1 MKVLLINPPVRQ
13 SQTPQDIPVGLAMI
27 ASVTKEAGHKVA
39 FLDLNANR
47 VPLQVAA
54 EEIMIDDYDIIG
66 IGGLSSQ
73 YKDIKNILPIC
84 RQLHPDALI
93 VAGGGFVTYMPDK
106 MLRLR
111 QELDVIVIGEG
122 EETWADLLKEGHH
135 GDFSKVKGIAFK
147 DNNGKIV
154 FTEPRPLIKDMD
166 TLPYPAYELIDLDKY
181 SENYQFC
188 LSEELLANDTRKIHM
203 ITERGC
209 PRQCT
214 FCTHNGL
221 SRWDQVVAIGKD
233 KVKQLD
239 DDYGFQQIARFNSP
253 QFVVKHLKFL
263 VEKFNLGYVFI
274 ADENFTSNRKRTTE
288 LCNLMIKE
296 GTPDVVKWGT
306 GGDAASVD
314 DETIAL
320 MKKAGCTFISFG
332 GESASDKV
340 LKYDIQKGTTRKN
353 NQDAVDIMKRQGME
367 PVMTFMLGNPNENI
381 DDILETTDFFVKNN
395 LSCDPFI
402 CTPYPGTKL
411 YLDYEQQILE
421 QFDERLAE
429 VKKLPK
435 GAIDEDLVAK
445 WKDDALAKFLS
456 SLDDADALSATV
468 SQVFSAHDL
477 LGLKAL
483 MFTHDIPRL
492 LKTAHNRISAHSQKW
507 ADQCPVC
514 NAKEEINQ
522 LREINEALFTPTAT
536 TGESDQI

>member
-13 SQTPQDIPVGLAMI
+13 RQGPQDIPVGLAMI
-27 ASVTKEAGHKVA
+27 ASITKQEGHQIA

-54 EEIMIDDYDIIG
+54 NEIMIDDYDIIG

-73 YKDIKNILPIC
+73 YKEIKQILPIC
-84 RQLHPDALI
+84 RQIHPDALI

-106 MLRLR
+106 MLKLR
-111 QELDVIVIGEG
+111 PEIDIIAIGEA
-122 EETWADLLKEGHH
+122 EETWADFLREGPH
-135 GDFSKVKGIAFK
+135 GDFSKVKGIAFRDK
-147 DNNGKIV
+147 NGKII

-166 TLPYPAYELIDLDKY
+166 TLPYPAYELLDLDKY

-188 LSEELLANDTRKIHM
+188 LSEEMLTTKRKIHM

-214 FCTHNGL
+214 FCTHNGM
-221 SRWDQVVAIGKD
+221 SRWDQIVSVGKE
-233 KVKQLD
+233 KVRELD
-239 DDYGFQQIARFNSP
+239 DEFGFQQIARFNSP
-253 QFVVKHLKFL
+253 KFVVKHLKFL
-263 VEKFNLGYVFI
+263 TEQYNLGYVFI
-274 ADENFTSNRKRTTE
+274 ADENLTSNRKRTIE

-296 GTPDVVKWGT
+296 GLPNKVKWGT
-306 GGDAASVD
+306 AGDAASVD
-314 DETIAL
+314 DDVIAL
-320 MKKAGCTFISFG
+320 MKKAGCTFISYG

-367 PVMTFMLGNPNENI
+367 PIMTFMLGNPHEDVN
-381 DDILETTDFFVKNN
+381 DILETTDFFIKNN

-429 VKKLPK
+429 VKNWPE
-435 GAIDEDLVAK
+435 GSIDKELLAQ
-445 WKDDALAKFLS
+445 WKEQALDKFLS
-456 SLDDADALSATV
+456 SLDDADVLSAHV
-468 SQVFSAHDL
+468 SQVFNHHDL

-483 MFTHDIPRL
+483 MFSHDMPKI
-492 LKTAHNRISAHSQKW
+492 LKVAHMRNWSHDKKW
-507 ADQCPVC
+507 AEHCPVC
-514 NAKEEINQ
+514 TAKNEISQ
-522 LREINEALFTPTAT
+522 LSQINEALFTPTAA

>member
-13 SQTPQDIPVGLAMI
+13 RQGPQDIPVGLAMI
-27 ASVTKEAGHKVA
+27 ASITKQEGHQIA

-47 VPLQVAA
+47 VPLQVVAN
-54 EEIMIDDYDIIG
+54 EIMIDDYDIIG

-73 YKDIKNILPIC
+73 YKEIKQILPIC
-84 RQLHPDALI
+84 RQIHPDALI

-106 MLRLR
+106 MLKLR
-111 QELDVIVIGEG
+111 PEIDIIAIGEA
-122 EETWADLLKEGHH
+122 EETWADFLREGPH
-135 GDFSKVKGIAFK
+135 GDFSKVKGIAFRDK
-147 DNNGKIV
+147 NGKII

-166 TLPYPAYELIDLDKY
+166 TLPYPAYELLDLDKY

-188 LSEELLANDTRKIHM
+188 LSEEMLTTKRKIHM

-214 FCTHNGL
+214 FCTHNGM
-221 SRWDQVVAIGKD
+221 SRWDQVVSIGKE
-233 KVKQLD
+233 KVRELD
-239 DDYGFQQIARFNSP
+239 DEFGFQQIARFNSP
-253 QFVVKHLKFL
+253 KFVVKHLKFL
-263 VEKFNLGYVFI
+263 TEQYNLGYVFI
-274 ADENFTSNRKRTTE
+274 ADENLTSNRKRTIE

-296 GTPDVVKWGT
+296 GLPNKVKWGT
-306 GGDAASVD
+306 AGDAASVD
-314 DETIAL
+314 DDIIAL
-320 MKKAGCTFISFG
+320 MKKAGCTFISYG

-367 PVMTFMLGNPNENI
+367 PIMTFMLGNPHEDVN
-381 DDILETTDFFVKNN
+381 DILETTDFFIKNN

-429 VKKLPK
+429 VKNWPE
-435 GAIDEDLVAK
+435 GSIDKELLAQ
-445 WKDDALAKFLS
+445 WKEQALDKFLS
-456 SLDDADALSATV
+456 SLDDADVLSAHV
-468 SQVFSAHDL
+468 SQVFNHHDL

-483 MFTHDIPRL
+483 MFSHEMPKILKVAHMRNWSHD
-492 LKTAHNRISAHSQKW
+492 KKW
-507 ADQCPVC
+507 AEHCPVC
-514 NAKEEINQ
+514 TAKNEISQ
-522 LREINEALFTPTAT
+522 LSQINEALFTPTAA

>member
-13 SQTPQDIPVGLAMI
+13 RQGPQDIPVGLAMI
-27 ASVTKEAGHKVA
+27 ASITKQEGHQIA

-54 EEIMIDDYDIIG
+54 NEIMIDDYDIIG

-73 YKDIKNILPIC
+73 YKEIKQILPIC
-84 RQLHPDALI
+84 RQIHPDALI

-106 MLRLR
+106 MLKLR
-111 QELDVIVIGEG
+111 PEIDIIAIGEA
-122 EETWADLLKEGHH
+122 EETWADFLREGPH
-135 GDFSKVKGIAFK
+135 GDFSKVKGIAFRDK
-147 DNNGKIV
+147 NGKII

-166 TLPYPAYELIDLDKY
+166 TLPYPAYELLDLDKY

-188 LSEELLANDTRKIHM
+188 LSEEMLTTKRKIHM

-214 FCTHNGL
+214 FCTHNGM
-221 SRWDQVVAIGKD
+221 SRWDQVVSIGKE
-233 KVKQLD
+233 KVRELD
-239 DDYGFQQIARFNSP
+239 DEFGFQQIARFNSP
-253 QFVVKHLKFL
+253 KFVVKHLKFL
-263 VEKFNLGYVFI
+263 TEQYNLGYVFI
-274 ADENFTSNRKRTTE
+274 ADENLTSNRKRTIE

-296 GTPDVVKWGT
+296 GLPNKVKWGT
-306 GGDAASVD
+306 AGDAASVD
-314 DETIAL
+314 DDVFAL
-320 MKKAGCTFISFG
+320 MKKAGCTFISYG

-367 PVMTFMLGNPNENI
+367 PIMTFMLGNPHEDVN
-381 DDILETTDFFVKNN
+381 DILETTDFFVKNN

-429 VKKLPK
+429 VKNWPE
-435 GAIDEDLVAK
+435 GSIDKELLAQ
-445 WKDDALAKFLS
+445 WKEQALDKFLS
-456 SLDDADALSATV
+456 SLDDADVLSAHV
-468 SQVFSAHDL
+468 SQVFNHHDL

-483 MFTHDIPRL
+483 MFSHDMPKI
-492 LKTAHNRISAHSQKW
+492 LKVAHMRNWSHDKKW
-507 ADQCPVC
+507 AEHCPVC
-514 NAKEEINQ
+514 TAKNEISQ
-522 LREINEALFTPTAT
+522 LSQINEALFTPTAA

>member
-13 SQTPQDIPVGLAMI
+13 RQGPQDIPVGLAMI
-27 ASVTKEAGHKVA
+27 ASITKQEGHQIA

-54 EEIMIDDYDIIG
+54 NEIMIDDYDIIG

-73 YKDIKNILPIC
+73 YKEIKQILPIC
-84 RQLHPDALI
+84 RQIHPDALI

-106 MLRLR
+106 MLKLR
-111 QELDVIVIGEG
+111 PEIDIIAIGEA
-122 EETWADLLKEGHH
+122 EETWADFLREGPH
-135 GDFSKVKGIAFK
+135 GDFSKVKGIAFRDK
-147 DNNGKIV
+147 NGKII

-166 TLPYPAYELIDLDKY
+166 TLPYPAYELLDLDKY

-188 LSEELLANDTRKIHM
+188 LSEEMLTTKRKIHM

-214 FCTHNGL
+214 FCTHNGM
-221 SRWDQVVAIGKD
+221 SRWDQVVSIGKE
-233 KVKQLD
+233 KVRELD
-239 DDYGFQQIARFNSP
+239 DEFGFQQIARFNSP
-253 QFVVKHLKFL
+253 KFVVKHLKFL
-263 VEKFNLGYVFI
+263 TEQYNLGYVFI
-274 ADENFTSNRKRTTE
+274 ADENLTSNRKRTIE

-296 GTPDVVKWGT
+296 GLPNKVKWGT
-306 GGDAASVD
+306 AGDAASVD
-314 DETIAL
+314 DDVIAL
-320 MKKAGCTFISFG
+320 MKKAGCTFISYG

-367 PVMTFMLGNPNENI
+367 PIMTFMLGNPHEDVN
-381 DDILETTDFFVKNN
+381 DILETTDFFVKNN

-429 VKKLPK
+429 VKNWPE
-435 GAIDEDLVAK
+435 GSIDKELLAQ
-445 WKDDALAKFLS
+445 WKEQALDKFLS
-456 SLDDADALSATV
+456 SLDDADVLSAHV
-468 SQVFSAHDL
+468 SQVFNHHDL

-483 MFTHDIPRL
+483 MFSHDMPKI
-492 LKTAHNRISAHSQKW
+492 LKVAHMRNWSHDKKW
-507 ADQCPVC
+507 AEHCPVC
-514 NAKEEINQ
+514 TAKNEISHLSQ
-522 LREINEALFTPTAT
+522 INEALFTPTAA

>member
-13 SQTPQDIPVGLAMI
+13 RQGPQDIPVGLAMI
-27 ASVTKEAGHKVA
+27 ASITKQEGHQIA

-47 VPLQVAA
+47 VTLQVAA
-54 EEIMIDDYDIIG
+54 NEIMIDDYDIIG

-73 YKDIKNILPIC
+73 YKEIKQILPIC
-84 RQLHPDALI
+84 RQIHPDALI

-106 MLRLR
+106 MLKLR
-111 QELDVIVIGEG
+111 PEIDIVAIGEA
-122 EETWADLLKEGHH
+122 EETWADFLREGPH
-135 GDFSKVKGIAFK
+135 GDFSKVKGIAFRDK
-147 DNNGKIV
+147 NGKII

-166 TLPYPAYELIDLDKY
+166 TLPYPAYELLDLDKY

-188 LSEELLANDTRKIHM
+188 LSEEMLTTKRKVHM

-214 FCTHNGL
+214 FCTHNGM
-221 SRWDQVVAIGKD
+221 SRWDQIVSIGKE
-233 KVKQLD
+233 KVGELD
-239 DDYGFQQIARFNSP
+239 DEFGFQQIARFNSP
-253 QFVVKHLKFL
+253 KFVVKHLKFL
-263 VEKFNLGYVFI
+263 TEQYNLGYVFI
-274 ADENFTSNRKRTTE
+274 ADENLTSNRKRTIE

-296 GTPDVVKWGT
+296 GLPNKVKWGT
-306 GGDAASVD
+306 AGDTASVD
-314 DETIAL
+314 DDVIAL
-320 MKKAGCTFISFG
+320 MKKAGCTFISYG

-367 PVMTFMLGNPNENI
+367 PIMSFMLGNPHEDVN
-381 DDILETTDFFVKNN
+381 DILETTDFFIKNN

-429 VKKLPK
+429 VKNWPE
-435 GAIDEDLVAK
+435 GSIDKELLAQ
-445 WKDDALAKFLS
+445 WKEQALDKFLS
-456 SLDDADALSATV
+456 SLDDADVLSAHV
-468 SQVFSAHDL
+468 SQVFNHHDL

-483 MFTHDIPRL
+483 MFSHDMPKI
-492 LKTAHNRISAHSQKW
+492 LKVAHMRNWSHDKKW
-507 ADQCPVC
+507 AEHCPVC
-514 NAKEEINQ
+514 TAKNEISQ
-522 LREINEALFTPTAT
+522 LSQINEALFTPTSA

>member
-13 SQTPQDIPVGLAMI
+13 RQGPQDIPVGLAMI
-27 ASVTKEAGHKVA
+27 ASITKQEGHQIA

-54 EEIMIDDYDIIG
+54 NEIMIDDYDIIG

-73 YKDIKNILPIC
+73 YKEIKQILPIC
-84 RQLHPDALI
+84 RQIHPDALI

-106 MLRLR
+106 MLKLR
-111 QELDVIVIGEG
+111 PEIDIIAIGEA
-122 EETWADLLKEGHH
+122 EETWADFLREGPH
-135 GDFSKVKGIAFK
+135 GDFSKVKGIAFRDK
-147 DNNGKIV
+147 NGKII

-166 TLPYPAYELIDLDKY
+166 TLPYPAYELLDLDKY

-188 LSEELLANDTRKIHM
+188 LSEEMLTTKRKIHM

-214 FCTHNGL
+214 FCTHNGM
-221 SRWDQVVAIGKD
+221 SRWDQVVSIGKE
-233 KVKQLD
+233 KVRELD
-239 DDYGFQQIARFNSP
+239 DEFGFQQIARFNSP
-253 QFVVKHLKFL
+253 KFVVKHLKFL
-263 VEKFNLGYVFI
+263 TEQYNLGYVFI
-274 ADENFTSNRKRTTE
+274 ADENLTSNRKRTIE

-296 GTPDVVKWGT
+296 GLPNKVKWGT
-306 GGDAASVD
+306 AGDAASVD
-314 DETIAL
+314 DDIIAL
-320 MKKAGCTFISFG
+320 MKKAGCTFISYG

-367 PVMTFMLGNPNENI
+367 PIMTFMLGNPHEDVN
-381 DDILETTDFFVKNN
+381 DILETTDFFVKNN

-429 VKKLPK
+429 VKNWPE
-435 GAIDEDLVAK
+435 GSIDKELLAQ
-445 WKDDALAKFLS
+445 WKEQALDKFLS
-456 SLDDADALSATV
+456 SLDDADVLSAHV
-468 SQVFSAHDL
+468 SQVFNHHDL

-483 MFTHDIPRL
+483 MFSHDMPKI
-492 LKTAHNRISAHSQKW
+492 LKVAHMRNWSHDKKW
-507 ADQCPVC
+507 AEHCPVC
-514 NAKEEINQ
+514 TAKNEIGQ
-522 LREINEALFTPTAT
+522 LSQINEALFTPTAT
-536 TGESDQI
+536 TGESEQI

>member
-13 SQTPQDIPVGLAMI
+13 RQGPQDIPVGLAMI
-27 ASVTKEAGHKVA
+27 ASITKQEGHQIA

-54 EEIMIDDYDIIG
+54 NEIMIDDYDIIG

-73 YKDIKNILPIC
+73 YKEIKQILPIC
-84 RQLHPDALI
+84 RQIHPDALI

-106 MLRLR
+106 MLKLR
-111 QELDVIVIGEG
+111 PEIDIIAIGEA
-122 EETWADLLKEGHH
+122 EETWADFLREGPH
-135 GDFSKVKGIAFK
+135 GDFSKVKGIAFRDK
-147 DNNGKIV
+147 NGKII

-166 TLPYPAYELIDLDKY
+166 TLPYPAYELLDLDKY

-188 LSEELLANDTRKIHM
+188 LSEEMLTTKRKIHM

-214 FCTHNGL
+214 FCTHNGM
-221 SRWDQVVAIGKD
+221 SRWDQVVSIGKE
-233 KVKQLD
+233 KVRELD
-239 DDYGFQQIARFNSP
+239 DEFGFQQIARFNSP
-253 QFVVKHLKFL
+253 KFVVKHLKFL
-263 VEKFNLGYVFI
+263 TEQYNLGYVFI
-274 ADENFTSNRKRTTE
+274 ADENLTSNRKRTIE

-296 GTPDVVKWGT
+296 GLPNKVKWGT
-306 GGDAASVD
+306 AGDAASVD
-314 DETIAL
+314 DDVIAL
-320 MKKAGCTFISFG
+320 MKKAGCTFISYG

-367 PVMTFMLGNPNENI
+367 PIMTFMLGNPHEDVN
-381 DDILETTDFFVKNN
+381 DILETTDFFVKNN

-429 VKKLPK
+429 VKNWPE
-435 GAIDEDLVAK
+435 GSIDKELLAQ
-445 WKDDALAKFLS
+445 WKEQALDKFLS
-456 SLDDADALSATV
+456 SLDDADVLSAHV
-468 SQVFSAHDL
+468 SQVFNHHDL

-483 MFTHDIPRL
+483 MFSHDMPKIL
-492 LKTAHNRISAHSQKW
+492 EVAHMRNWSHDKKW
-507 ADQCPVC
+507 AEHCPVC
-514 NAKEEINQ
+514 TAKNEISQ
-522 LREINEALFTPTAT
+522 LSQINEALFTPTAA

>member
-1 MKVLLINPPVRQ
+1 MKILLINPPVRQ
-13 SQTPQDIPVGLAMI
+13 RQGPQDIPVGLAMI
-27 ASVTKEAGHKVA
+27 ASITKQEGHQIA

-54 EEIMIDDYDIIG
+54 NEIMIDDYDIIG

-73 YKDIKNILPIC
+73 YKEIKQILPIC
-84 RQLHPDALI
+84 RQIHPDALI

-106 MLRLR
+106 MLKLR
-111 QELDVIVIGEG
+111 PEIDIIAIGEA
-122 EETWADLLKEGHH
+122 EETWADFLREGPH
-135 GDFSKVKGIAFK
+135 GDFSKVKGIAFRDK
-147 DNNGKIV
+147 NGKII

-166 TLPYPAYELIDLDKY
+166 TLPYPAYELLDLDKY

-188 LSEELLANDTRKIHM
+188 LSEEMLSTKRKIHM

-214 FCTHNGL
+214 FCTHNGM
-221 SRWDQVVAIGKD
+221 SRWDQIVSIGKE
-233 KVKQLD
+233 KVRELD
-239 DDYGFQQIARFNSP
+239 DEFGFQQIARFNSP
-253 QFVVKHLKFL
+253 KFVVKHLKFL
-263 VEKFNLGYVFI
+263 TEQYNLGYVFI
-274 ADENFTSNRKRTTE
+274 ADENLTSNRKRTIE

-296 GTPDVVKWGT
+296 GLPNKVKWGT
-306 GGDAASVD
+306 AGDAASVD
-314 DETIAL
+314 DDVIAL
-320 MKKAGCTFISFG
+320 MKKAGCTFISYG

-367 PVMTFMLGNPNENI
+367 PIMTFMLGNPHEDVN
-381 DDILETTDFFVKNN
+381 DILETTDFFIKNN

-429 VKKLPK
+429 VKNWPE
-435 GAIDEDLVAK
+435 GSIDKELLAQ
-445 WKDDALAKFLS
+445 WKEQALDKFLS
-456 SLDDADALSATV
+456 SLDDADVLSAHV
-468 SQVFSAHDL
+468 SQVFNHHDL

-483 MFTHDIPRL
+483 MFSHDMPKI
-492 LKTAHNRISAHSQKW
+492 LKVAHMRNWSHDKKW
-507 ADQCPVC
+507 AEHCPVC
-514 NAKEEINQ
+514 TAKNEISQ
-522 LREINEALFTPTAT
+522 LSQINEALFTPTAT

>member
-13 SQTPQDIPVGLAMI
+13 RQGPQDIPVGLAMI
-27 ASVTKEAGHKVA
+27 ASITKQEGHQIA

-47 VPLQVAA
+47 VPLQVVAN
-54 EEIMIDDYDIIG
+54 EIMIDDYDIIG

-73 YKDIKNILPIC
+73 YKEIKQILPIC
-84 RQLHPDALI
+84 RQIHPDALI

-106 MLRLR
+106 MLKLR
-111 QELDVIVIGEG
+111 PEIDIIAIGEA
-122 EETWADLLKEGHH
+122 EETWADFLREGPH
-135 GDFSKVKGIAFK
+135 GDFSKVKGIAFRDK
-147 DNNGKIV
+147 NGKII

-166 TLPYPAYELIDLDKY
+166 TLPYPAYELLDLDKY

-188 LSEELLANDTRKIHM
+188 LSEEMLTTKRKIHM

-214 FCTHNGL
+214 FCTHNGM
-221 SRWDQVVAIGKD
+221 SRWDQIVSIGKE
-233 KVKQLD
+233 KVRELD
-239 DDYGFQQIARFNSP
+239 DEFGFQQIARFNSP
-253 QFVVKHLKFL
+253 KFVVKHLKFL
-263 VEKFNLGYVFI
+263 TEQYNLGYVFI
-274 ADENFTSNRKRTTE
+274 ADENLTANRKRTIE

-296 GTPDVVKWGT
+296 GLPNKVKWGT
-306 GGDAASVD
+306 AGDAASVD
-314 DETIAL
+314 DDVIAL
-320 MKKAGCTFISFG
+320 MKKAGCTFISYG

-367 PVMTFMLGNPNENI
+367 PIMTFMLGNPHEDVN
-381 DDILETTDFFVKNN
+381 DILETTDFFIKNN

-429 VKKLPK
+429 VKNWPE
-435 GAIDEDLVAK
+435 GSIDKELLAQ
-445 WKDDALAKFLS
+445 WKEQALDKFLS
-456 SLDDADALSATV
+456 SLDDADVLSAHV
-468 SQVFSAHDL
+468 SQVFNHHDL

-483 MFTHDIPRL
+483 MFSHDMPKI
-492 LKTAHNRISAHSQKW
+492 LKVAHMRNWSHDKKW
-507 ADQCPVC
+507 AEHCPVC
-514 NAKEEINQ
+514 TAKNEISQ
-522 LREINEALFTPTAT
+522 LSQINEALFTPTAA

>member
-13 SQTPQDIPVGLAMI
+13 RQGPQDIPVGLAMI
-27 ASVTKEAGHKVA
+27 ASITKQEGHQIA

-54 EEIMIDDYDIIG
+54 NEIMIDDYDIIG

-73 YKDIKNILPIC
+73 YKEIKQILPIC
-84 RQLHPDALI
+84 RQIHPDALI

-106 MLRLR
+106 MLKLR
-111 QELDVIVIGEG
+111 PEIDIIAIGEA
-122 EETWADLLKEGHH
+122 EETWADFLREGPH
-135 GDFSKVKGIAFK
+135 GDFSKVKGIAFRDK
-147 DNNGKIV
+147 NGKII

-166 TLPYPAYELIDLDKY
+166 TLPYPAYELLDLDKY

-188 LSEELLANDTRKIHM
+188 LSEEMLTTKRKIHM

-214 FCTHNGL
+214 FCTHNGM
-221 SRWDQVVAIGKD
+221 SRWDQIVSIGKE
-233 KVKQLD
+233 KVRELD
-239 DDYGFQQIARFNSP
+239 DEFGFQQIARFNSP
-253 QFVVKHLKFL
+253 KFVVKHLKFL
-263 VEKFNLGYVFI
+263 TEQYNLGYVFI
-274 ADENFTSNRKRTTE
+274 ADENLTSNRKRTIE

-296 GTPDVVKWGT
+296 GLPNKVKWGT
-306 GGDAASVD
+306 AGDAASVD
-314 DETIAL
+314 DDVIAL
-320 MKKAGCTFISFG
+320 MKKAGCTFISYG

-367 PVMTFMLGNPNENI
+367 PIMTFMLGNPHEDVN
-381 DDILETTDFFVKNN
+381 DILETTDFFVKNN

-429 VKKLPK
+429 VKNWPE
-435 GAIDEDLVAK
+435 GSIDKELLAQ
-445 WKDDALAKFLS
+445 WKEQALDKFLS
-456 SLDDADALSATV
+456 SLDDADVLSAHV
-468 SQVFSAHDL
+468 SQVFNHHDL

-483 MFTHDIPRL
+483 MFSHDMPKI
-492 LKTAHNRISAHSQKW
+492 LKVAHMRNWSHDKKW
-507 ADQCPVC
+507 AEHCPVC
-514 NAKEEINQ
+514 TAKNEISQ
-522 LREINEALFTPTAT
+522 LSQINEALFTPTAA

>member
-13 SQTPQDIPVGLAMI
+13 RQGPQDIPVGLAMI
-27 ASVTKEAGHKVA
+27 ASITKQEGHQIA

-54 EEIMIDDYDIIG
+54 NEIMIDDYDIIG

-73 YKDIKNILPIC
+73 YKEIKQILPIC
-84 RQLHPDALI
+84 RQIHPDALI

-111 QELDVIVIGEG
+111 PEIDVIIIGEG
-122 EETWADLLKEGHH
+122 EETWADFLREGSQ
-135 GDFSKVKGIAFK
+135 GDFSKVKGIAFRG
-147 DNNGKIV
+147 NNGKII

-166 TLPYPAYELIDLDKY
+166 TLPYPAYELLDLDKY

-188 LSEELLANDTRKIHM
+188 LSEEMLSTKRKIHM

-214 FCTHNGL
+214 FCTHNGM
-221 SRWDQVVAIGKD
+221 SRWDQIVSIGKE
-233 KVKQLD
+233 KVRELD
-239 DDYGFQQIARFNSP
+239 DEFGFQQIARFNSP
-253 QFVVKHLKFL
+253 KFVVKHLKFL
-263 VEKFNLGYVFI
+263 TEQYNLGYVFI
-274 ADENFTSNRKRTTE
+274 ADENLTSNRKRTIE

-296 GTPDVVKWGT
+296 GLPNKVKWGT
-306 GGDAASVD
+306 AGDAASVD
-314 DETIAL
+314 DDVIAL
-320 MKKAGCTFISFG
+320 MKKAGCTFISYG

-367 PVMTFMLGNPNENI
+367 PIMTFMLGNPHEDVN
-381 DDILETTDFFVKNN
+381 DILETTDFFIKNN

-429 VKKLPK
+429 VKNWPE
-435 GAIDEDLVAK
+435 GSIDKELLAQ
-445 WKDDALAKFLS
+445 WKEQALDKFLS
-456 SLDDADALSATV
+456 SLDDADVLSAHV
-468 SQVFSAHDL
+468 SQVFNHHDL

-483 MFTHDIPRL
+483 MFSHDMPKI
-492 LKTAHNRISAHSQKW
+492 LKVAHMRNWSHDKKW
-507 ADQCPVC
+507 VEHCPVC
-514 NAKEEINQ
+514 TAKNEISQ
-522 LREINEALFTPTAT
+522 LSQINEALFTPTAA
-536 TGESDQI
+536 TGESEQI

>member
-13 SQTPQDIPVGLAMI
+13 RQGPQDIPVGLAMI
-27 ASVTKEAGHKVA
+27 ASITKQEGHQIA

-54 EEIMIDDYDIIG
+54 NEIMIDDYDIIG

-73 YKDIKNILPIC
+73 YKEIKQILPIC
-84 RQLHPDALI
+84 RQIHPDALI

-106 MLRLR
+106 MLKLR
-111 QELDVIVIGEG
+111 PEIDIIAIGEA
-122 EETWADLLKEGHH
+122 EETWADFLREGPH
-135 GDFSKVKGIAFK
+135 GDFSKVKGIAFRDK
-147 DNNGKIV
+147 NGKII

-166 TLPYPAYELIDLDKY
+166 TLPYPAYELLDLDKY

-188 LSEELLANDTRKIHM
+188 LSEEMLTTKRKIHM

-214 FCTHNGL
+214 FCTHNGM
-221 SRWDQVVAIGKD
+221 SRWDQVVSIGKE
-233 KVKQLD
+233 KVRELD
-239 DDYGFQQIARFNSP
+239 DEFGFQQIARFNSP
-253 QFVVKHLKFL
+253 KFVVKHLKFL
-263 VEKFNLGYVFI
+263 TEQYNLGYVFI
-274 ADENFTSNRKRTTE
+274 ADENLTSNRKRTIE

-296 GTPDVVKWGT
+296 GLPNKVKWGT
-306 GGDAASVD
+306 AGDAASVD
-314 DETIAL
+314 DDVIAL
-320 MKKAGCTFISFG
+320 MKKAGCTFISYG

-367 PVMTFMLGNPNENI
+367 PIMTFMLGNPHEDVN
-381 DDILETTDFFVKNN
+381 DILETTDFFVKNN

-429 VKKLPK
+429 VKNWPE
-435 GAIDEDLVAK
+435 GSIDKELLAQ
-445 WKDDALAKFLS
+445 WKEQALDKFLS
-456 SLDDADALSATV
+456 SLDDADVLSAHV
-468 SQVFSAHDL
+468 SQVFNHHDL

-483 MFTHDIPRL
+483 MFSHDMPKI
-492 LKTAHNRISAHSQKW
+492 LKVAHMRNWSHDKKW
-507 ADQCPVC
+507 AEHCPVC
-514 NAKEEINQ
+514 TAKNEISQ
-522 LREINEALFTPTAT
+522 LSQINEALFTPTAT
-536 TGESDQI
+536 TGESEQI